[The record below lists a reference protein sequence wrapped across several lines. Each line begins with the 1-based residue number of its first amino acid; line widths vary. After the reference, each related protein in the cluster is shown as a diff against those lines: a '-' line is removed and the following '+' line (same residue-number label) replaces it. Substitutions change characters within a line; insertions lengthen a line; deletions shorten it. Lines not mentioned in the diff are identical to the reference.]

1 MSTNSKN
8 VIMPSIPQPKSS
20 PSLDAALREIR
31 NIAGNRA
38 TGTAPTTSAAKRVAF
53 RRSSTQSSSS
63 PKNERTQGG
72 APPLA
77 VSRTSTKKGAN
88 KKTRKNSKN
97 SRLNTMNKG
106 AIRLSKL
113 TASSFNATMPRESN
127 KRLSAKSVPLAYK
140 KIMI

>member
-77 VSRTSTKKGAN
+77 VSRTSTKKGA
-88 KKTRKNSKN
+88 
-97 SRLNTMNKG
+97 
-106 AIRLSKL
+106 IRLSKL

>member
-20 PSLDAALREIR
+20 PSLDAALREVH

-38 TGTAPTTSAAKRVAF
+38 TAITTTSVAKRVAF

-63 PKNERTQGG
+63 PKNERAQGG
-72 APPLA
+72 DQPLA
-77 VSRTSTKKGAN
+77 VSKTSTKKGAN

-106 AIRLSKL
+106 TIRLSKL
-113 TASSFNATMPRESN
+113 TASSFNAASPSESD